1 MQQAI
6 ALIPSTQSNDKARFE
21 NDSKVVRNEP
31 VVLDSKLLRLISGG
45 TDTPNK
51 TW

>member
-6 ALIPSTQSNDKARFE
+6 TLIPSTQSNDKVRFE
-21 NDSKVVRNEP
+21 SESKIVRNEP

-45 TDTPNK
+45 TDQPNK

>member
-6 ALIPSTQSNDKARFE
+6 ALIPSTQSTDKVHFE
-21 NDSKVVRNEP
+21 GESKTVSEP
-31 VVLDSKLLRLISGG
+31 IVLDSKLLRLISGG
-45 TDTPNK
+45 TDLPNK